1 MMIYGLDFVRTST
14 GKPVNSPF
22 KYKLYSV
29 PNLKLGQC
37 SAMGQPQ
44 HQLSPIENSFG
55 FFGKSI
61 PPGEEKFV
69 VNEGSACLLKRPG
82 HPDIYFAVPIRPRPK
97 VTPDSLTNTIV
108 LDFD

>member
-1 MMIYGLDFVRTST
+1 MLNGGSTST
-14 GKPVNSPF
+14 SAGDWEPVAAG
-22 KYKLYSV
+22 SV
-29 PNLKLGQC
+29 FSTIDPGDGGRSSKEGGGVVDARETHR
-37 SAMGQPQ
+37 SAAR
-44 HQLSPIENSFG
+44 
-55 FFGKSI
+55 
-61 PPGEEKFV
+61 